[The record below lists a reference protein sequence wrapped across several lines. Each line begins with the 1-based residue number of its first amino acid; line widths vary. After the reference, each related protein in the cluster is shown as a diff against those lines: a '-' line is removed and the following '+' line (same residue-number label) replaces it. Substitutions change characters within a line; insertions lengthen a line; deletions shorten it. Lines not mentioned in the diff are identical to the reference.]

1 MIHLDIPPTSHNES
15 ERRTFFW
22 RRSEEIR
29 VLHGEAAEAQWE
41 NFWSSEVASL
51 PASPSWR
58 LARNYTSCAASCR
71 RNAVLKELRWSAWE
85 RCRGPQPLDPLGFP
99 TRSCHEVG
107 FKWCNADSSQRSPD
121 SHVLVGIQSWILRIA
136 LACESLRQSL
146 IEQQR
151 LQLLQTENQLR
162 LQGVEDRRKGK
173 NMQKPSESF
182 RDLFRHFSAFLEVNP
197 LDFGHVVG
205 ILWPGHWSSSDWAG
219 AGVRCSAEIPPLCHP
234 TCFTHSDA
242 LSCVGTSRV
251 VDCNG
256 VLDFVLRSR
265 RDLNLRRRWTQSL
278 SKVRLKISALD
289 TMLSPWDAIGCIM
302 FNVVSN
308 GLSEI
313 WLLGTLPPTIYLALS
328 LEKTRPWEAFLR
340 TKKPYLASKIFG
352 ELSVPK
358 WNEGWWPA
366 ETFGRRPKKHPFE
379 ALFGKCHRRQRFD
392 CPGDESILKAE
403 CLQHLWMDS
412 MFLPSS
418 DQFALSIVNSIV
430 HSIYSMGKTSHGYDS
445 T

>member
-15 ERRTFFW
+15 ERWTFFW

-136 LACESLRQSL
+136 LASESLRQSL

-219 AGVRCSAEIPPLCHP
+219 AGVRRSAEIPPLCHP
-234 TCFTHSDA
+234 TCFTRSDA

-313 WLLGTLPPTIYLALS
+313 WLLGTLPQRSVLRSAWKKQGHGRPFCGQKTILGLQNLWWTFSSKVEWRLVTGWNFWPSSKKAS
-328 LEKTRPWEAFLR
+328 LWGPLWEM
-340 TKKPYLASKIFG
+340 
-352 ELSVPK
+352 
-358 WNEGWWPA
+358 
-366 ETFGRRPKKHPFE
+366 
-379 ALFGKCHRRQRFD
+379 HRRQRFD

-418 DQFALSIVNSIV
+418 DQFALSIVNNIV
-430 HSIYSMGKTSHGYDS
+430 HSIYSMGKTSHGYGS